1 MSSSVLPTTVV
12 LIRPGASR
20 YETEGRIRGTLDIP
34 LDQNGLEETARLIRE
49 LEAAELRLEAL
60 YHGPCRPAIE
70 TAEAVG
76 RALGVPVRRVPNLRN
91 LNYGLW
97 QGMLIE
103 EIRTRQPKIYRQWQE
118 LPECVCPPEGET
130 IAEAEERLTRELQK
144 ILRRHR
150 GETVGLVV
158 AEPIA
163 AVIKRILTQ
172 CPLGDLWKAESGHGR
187 MECIRVGT
195 LEPAPASN

>member
-1 MSSSVLPTTVV
+1 MSSPTSPTNVV
-12 LIRPGASR
+12 IIRPGASQ

-34 LDQNGLEETARLIRE
+34 LDQTGLEETARLIRE
-49 LEAAELRLEAL
+49 LEATELRLSAL

-76 RALGVPVRRVPNLRN
+76 KALGVPVRRAAGLRN

-130 IAEAEERLTRELQK
+130 VAEAEERLTRELQK

-158 AEPIA
+158 SEPIA
-163 AVIKRILTQ
+163 AIIKRMLIH
-172 CPLGDLWKAESGHGR
+172 CPLGDLWKAESKHGR
-187 MECIRVGT
+187 MECIQVGT
-195 LEPAPASN
+195 LEPAPTSG